1 MDQQMMELLRDRFD
15 SLDSKMEALND
26 TMANHV
32 EKDEVYWRKI
42 DHAEGQ
48 ITMIKAVGSTL
59 SLSGIGAWLFSHFG
73 K

>member
-1 MDQQMMELLRDRFD
+1 
-15 SLDSKMEALND
+15 MEALND